1 MQIVIDSDRR
11 GTIVWLV
18 TEKPNPYLE
27 GLKDTPPMSQ
37 PSARPAMA
45 SLKLFVWKD
54 CLMGDYT
61 EGVMFA
67 LAHDVAEARDLL
79 VREGSGVAD
88 GVALARE
95 PLVVTEPWA
104 FGVRGGA

>member
-1 MQIVIDSDRR
+1 MQIVIDSDVRR
-11 GTIVWLV
+11 TIVWLV

-37 PSARPAMA
+37 PATEP
-45 SLKLFVWKD
+45 LKLFVWQD

-67 LAHDVAEARDLL
+67 LAHDVAEARALL
-79 VREGSGVAD
+79 MRERDHDEG
-88 GVALARE
+88 ALALE

-104 FGVRGGA
+104 FGLRGGD